1 MPGDGKVAKKAAAA
15 AAAAAAAS
23 AVDPPGSKE
32 EEEEE
37 GASESGRS
45 EVAGA
50 DAQAE
55 AAQGGGATPPRLMS
69 YGKRKMSIVA
79 RVSGVVD
86 SVSVG
91 EGGGHDRIFMSKPTG
106 DEPDGSWTTAQI
118 KMLWTYMEQAH
129 RKGKQNALHAERYER
144 MMRIGN
150 GACTAPVC
158 GSDHDEPEEHSGFA
172 VKRKKGGPKAKGDA
186 PVLMPEDVPRGSG
199 LPKQEW
205 QTRPLPESLS
215 KELAGNYFLEIKDGT
230 HDKYG
235 NPYVVPEG
243 KDGSYMGSFPH
254 AICRDSRGRQSPG
267 DGVAETSY
275 YCSASNNIAVEVQL
289 MQRRPNGTAVPASE
303 VELMEKL
310 QAAIPNFSTR
320 TDIGYYETNFSVQLQ
335 LEFEPLDGEG
345 ADEDRRINPYHSSA
359 GCAFKFALAGDRLLV
374 PFEADSIYAA
384 SHYQVNTEM
393 GRAVFKKFK
402 MNKGTASGKLVER
415 YRDRKYQFVARVT
428 NPFFASVIPPAASVP
443 FRVKSVFYNE
453 MTKNERWVRKGD
465 EIVVSPPGDVP

>member
-1 MPGDGKVAKKAAAA
+1 MVADGKAAKKAAAA
-15 AAAAAAAS
+15 AAAAAGA
-23 AVDPPGSKE
+23 K
-32 EEEEE
+32 EEEE
-37 GASESGRS
+37 GASESGGS

-55 AAQGGGATPPRLMS
+55 ATQGGRAAPPRLMS

-91 EGGGHDRIFMSKPTG
+91 EGGGHDRVFMSKPTG

-118 KMLWTYMEQAH
+118 KMLWTFLEQAH
-129 RKGKQNALHAERYER
+129 RKGKKNELHAERYER

-158 GSDHDEPEEHSGFA
+158 GSDHDEPEEHNGFA
-172 VKRKKGGPKAKGDA
+172 AKRKKRAPKAKNDA

-199 LPKQEW
+199 LPKQDW
-205 QTRPLPESLS
+205 HTRALPEALA
-215 KELAGNYFLEIKDGT
+215 KELAGIYFLEIKDGT

-235 NPYVVPEG
+235 NPYAVPEG
-243 KDGSYMGSFPH
+243 KEGSYMGSFPH
-254 AICRDSRGRQSPG
+254 AICRDSRGHQSPG

-275 YCSASNNIAVEVQL
+275 YCSASNNLTVEVQL

-320 TDIGYYETNFSVQLQ
+320 TDIGYYETNFSVHLQ
-335 LEFEPLDGEG
+335 LEFEALEG
-345 ADEDRRINPYHSSA
+345 DDAEDDRRINPYQSSA

-374 PFEADSIYAA
+374 PFEADSIYAT
-384 SHYQVNTEM
+384 SHYQANTEM

-402 MNKGTASGKLVER
+402 MNKGTASLKLVDR

-428 NPFFASVIPPAASVP
+428 NPFFASVIPPTASVP

-453 MTKNERWVRKGD
+453 MSKNERWVRKDD
-465 EIVVSPPGDVP
+465 EIVVSPPGDAP